1 MYKNEVLF
9 NLSKVEGLEEQCRQ
23 FRVDCDSAQRDLKD
37 VTAQLQDE
45 QKRAIG
51 LSQELAKN
59 VSSRQALME
68 AEEKARD
75 LQKENSILR
84 ESNNKLLDSAYD
96 LERER
101 QFHAT
106 ENALKLQG
114 ANSIHL

>member
-1 MYKNEVLF
+1 M
-9 NLSKVEGLEEQCRQ
+9 
-23 FRVDCDSAQRDLKD
+23 DCDSAQRDLKD
-37 VTAQLQDE
+37 VAAQLQDE

-114 ANSIHL
+114 PNSTHTSLGNCMKISQI